1 MEERKRLEVEHSR
14 KRREVLQ
21 GFERLADTHAAD
33 QIDDLE
39 SLVKDKEKFNY
50 YFANMKYYSVTSES
64 ENYKHRWLERVC
76 NPSLKVLDFACGS
89 GENGIFAAMCGA
101 DVVGIDI
108 SPEGVT
114 NATANS
120 VKCEVANKCDF
131 IVMDG
136 EEMTFDDNSFDVGI
150 EYGALHHV
158 DLDAALAEL
167 ARVLKPEAKMLCVEA
182 LRHNPIIHLY
192 RKRTPHLRTEWEVEH
207 ILGIESFKIMEK
219 YFEKIDVRFFH
230 LTALGLVPF
239 RKTFL
244 FPLLLPVFNFI
255 DRILLSSQLIGK
267 FGWIM
272 AVELSHPKK

>member
-1 MEERKRLEVEHSR
+1 MKKIIRSFKSKQDFKPNYLG
-14 KRREVLQ
+14 VLVNPY
-21 GFERLADTHAAD
+21 FITRHNLFKYIKKLSTKF
-33 QIDDLE
+33 IDGKL
-39 SLVKDKEKFNY
+39 
-50 YFANMKYYSVTSES
+50 
-64 ENYKHRWLERVC
+64 
-76 NPSLKVLDFACGS
+76 LDFGCGS
-89 GENGIFAAMCGA
+89 KPYKFLFKVDEYIGLDTYKSGHLHKNENI
-101 DVVGIDI
+101 DVLY
-108 SPEGVT
+108 
-114 NATANS
+114 
-120 VKCEVANKCDF
+120 
-131 IVMDG
+131 DG
-136 EEMTFDDNSFDVGI
+136 KKIPFDDNSFDVGI